1 MLLKISAG
9 PVKLRDTQEKKIS
22 YMKKCR
28 AAWCVSER
36 AGVSGEGNFSTG
48 NVSEQPLAWEA
59 NMAPLIAAGYGLPWR
74 RLFLLAL
81 PQACLVS
88 HP

>member
-28 AAWCVSER
+28 ATWCVSER
-36 AGVSGEGNFSTG
+36 AGVSGGGNFPAG
-48 NVSEQPLAWEA
+48 NVSKQPLAWEA

-81 PQACLVS
+81 PQAYLVS